1 MKAKLRFSLVLSL
14 AVIIAITS
22 LTSAQYTGYQWGTA
36 YQLVNIGDTAGTVSV
51 NYYNQDGVEQTGS
64 ARNYSDLPSLGSVLV
79 VQKKDDTSLNGTYS
93 AIISADVPIAA
104 IVNQQLYLPGGTN
117 PYPPFSSYSGM
128 SSGSR
133 NVFLPAIMYNYYNFY
148 TEIYIMNVGS
158 SPATVNIQ
166 YYPATVQGSVIGKS
180 GVTEQ
185 ITIPANASKLVSQ
198 QNKTALGEV
207 RCGKQSCFFGSATL
221 TSTQDIAVVVNQ
233 HNPAQKKLMT
243 YNGVTSGA
251 VKLAVPNYMR
261 TYYEY
266 YTALTISNMDATKP
280 ACVRLTYTP
289 DPVQSKKADGTPVD
303 ANSDTVVAEHVIPPL
318 NSLLRFDGFTATDDQ
333 SDLDDTI
340 NFSQFFGT
348 VQVESFVGTVG
359 STTCSST
366 VNLAGIINIESRRDR
381 NSQGGSFNAIDV
393 SSATNTIIAPIIL
406 ADYYGYYTNL
416 TIQNTTGI
424 SGNCTFTYT
433 SGPDSSVP
441 NQQKSYIHPI
451 TPYGQI
457 TVYEG
462 RKGTP
467 RGDINTDPFWSSA
480 SGRRFIGAAKIVCDS
495 GVKVLGFTNEE
506 KDIMYIDSMYTFNT
520 INR

>member
-1 MKAKLRFSLVLSL
+1 MKTKLRLSFTL
-14 AVIIAITS
+14 AIVVILAITS
-22 LTSAQYTGYQWGTA
+22 LTSAQYPGYQWGTA
-36 YQLVNIGDTAGTVSV
+36 YQLVNTGDASGTISV
-51 NYYNQDGVEQTGS
+51 NYYDQNGVEQTGS
-64 ARNYSDLPSLGSVLV
+64 ARNYADLPPLGSVLV
-79 VQKKDDTSLNGTYS
+79 VQKKDDPGLNGTYS
-93 AIISADVPIAA
+93 AIISADVPTSA

-117 PYPPFSSYSGM
+117 PYPPFSSYSGF

-158 SPATVNIQ
+158 SPATVDIR

-185 ITIPANASKLVSQ
+185 VTVPANASKLVSQ
-198 QNKTALGEV
+198 QAKTALGEV
-207 RCGKQSCFFGSATL
+207 RCGTQSCFFGSATL
-221 TSTQDIAVVVNQ
+221 SSTQDIAVVVNQ
-233 HNPAQKKLMT
+233 HNPVQKKLMT
-243 YNGVTSGA
+243 YNGVASGA

-266 YTALTISNMDATKP
+266 YTALTISNMDATNP

-289 DPVQSKKADGTPVD
+289 DPTQSKKVNGTPIDV
-303 ANSDTVVAEHVIPPL
+303 NQDTVVVEHVIPPL

-333 SDLDDTI
+333 SDLDDLV
-340 NFSQFFGT
+340 NYSQFFGT
-348 VQVESFVGTVG
+348 VQVESFIGSIG
-359 STTCSST
+359 STTCSSA

-416 TIQNTTGI
+416 TIQNTTNLAGT
-424 SGNCTFTYT
+424 CTFTYM

-441 NQQKSYIHPI
+441 NQQKSYTHPI
-451 TPYGQI
+451 TPFGQI
-457 TVYEG
+457 TIYEG

-467 RGDINTDPFWSSA
+467 RGDINTDPFWNSA

-495 GVKVLGFTNEE
+495 GVKVVGFTNEE
-506 KDIMYIDSMYTFNT
+506 KDIMYIDSMYTFST